1 MWYRRYELQYRV
13 GLFFSATGAAG
24 AFSGLL
30 AYGISFMDGFGHLEG
45 WRWIFITEV
54 GKGSKLYNCKGRAD
68 MT

>member
-30 AYGISFMDGFGHLEG
+30 AYGISFMDGVGHLQG
-45 WRWIFITEV
+45 WRWIFIIEV
-54 GKGSKLYNCKGRAD
+54 GKGL
-68 MT
+68 